1 MISFKSFVKAIHS
14 AIVESSDQLMGKNLE
29 IFHKYFDN
37 KEEEV
42 VDADGTKKMKP
53 TLVPRTVT
61 LTYPQTN
68 EIADSENSK
77 GYSLKMAPVEVPL
90 ITLVPLTL
98 CNIEKATFT
107 AEFEMEIVKD
117 SLQINFVKPRS
128 EFISKSPGHNIGKL
142 EITLKPHETSEG
154 LKALI
159 ESYENFLKRQ
169 IT

>member
-1 MISFKSFVKAIHS
+1 MISFKSFIKAIHS
-14 AIVESSDQLMGKNLE
+14 AIVDSGDQLMGKNLE
-29 IFHKYFDN
+29 IFHKYFEN

-42 VDADGTKKMKP
+42 IESDGTRKKKS

-68 EIADSENSK
+68 EVPGNANEK

-90 ITLVPLTL
+90 VTLVPMTL

-117 SLQINFVKPRS
+117 ALQINFVKPRS
-128 EFISKSPGHNIGKL
+128 EFISKSPARNIGKL
-142 EITLKPHETSEG
+142 EITLTPHDTAEG

>member
-29 IFHKYFDN
+29 IFHKYFEN

-42 VDADGTKKMKP
+42 VEADGTKKKKS

-68 EIADSENSK
+68 EISDNEVSK
-77 GYSLKMAPVEVPL
+77 GYTLKMAPVEVPL
-90 ITLVPLTL
+90 VTLVPLTL

-107 AEFEMEIVKD
+107 AEFEMEIVND
-117 SLQINFVKPRS
+117 ALQINFVKPRT
-128 EFISKSPGHNIGKL
+128 EFISRSSGHNTGKL
-142 EITLKPHETSEG
+142 EITLKPHDTSEG
-154 LKALI
+154 LKTLI

>member
-14 AIVESSDQLMGKNLE
+14 AIVDSSDQLMSKNLD
-29 IFHKYFDN
+29 IFHKYFES
-37 KEEEV
+37 KEEEILD
-42 VDADGTKKMKP
+42 VDGNKKKKT

-68 EIADSENSK
+68 EIPEDNVK

-90 ITLVPLTL
+90 VTLIPMTL

-117 SLQINFVKPRS
+117 ALQINFVKPRS
-128 EFISKSPGHNIGKL
+128 EFITKSLGRNIGKL
-142 EITLKPHETSEG
+142 EITLSPHETTEG